1 LTKNK
6 PGMWAA
12 GCSGMITTLLVMIAA
27 GSALLFTEIIA
38 ASDAP
43 LGYEDESGFHF
54 GNPVSPDPNLF
65 DFQSFR

>member
-1 LTKNK
+1 
-6 PGMWAA
+6 
-12 GCSGMITTLLVMIAA
+12 MITTLLVMIAA